1 MIDKIRRPNKHE
13 LEKVI
18 QRQNSV
24 NRDIK
29 IIQRRI
35 PGPAEMNVIKAS
47 IASTVSLVELLDK
60 ALKECTKQVM
70 AVGNELSN
78 VSAQTMS
85 QVQQKDMYQSPG
97 MER

>member
-1 MIDKIRRPNKHE
+1 
-13 LEKVI
+13 
-18 QRQNSV
+18 
-24 NRDIK
+24 
-29 IIQRRI
+29 
-35 PGPAEMNVIKAS
+35 MNVIKAS

-70 AVGNELSN
+70 AVGNELSKRE
-78 VSAQTMS
+78 SHQTMS